1 MAEHWGE
8 SQLMWAILER
18 NVPNLTWWV
27 VICRTEGTKT
37 TDPLM
42 PPKVN
47 KVCWLFGS
55 VDLMFIAYAIPMKQM
70 VSLFFTI
77 FWLSFSER
85 HSYSFSALQNNF
97 CVWSG
102 TLPELSP
109 CVPDT
114 HIVQSGELVR
124 SLWKL
129 RHLGCENQLVW
140 TEQWKAVQS
149 KYFQD
154 AKWLCKWLTLG

>member
-114 HIVQSGELVR
+114 HSAIWGTSQEFMKAEASWM
-124 SLWKL
+124 WKSTCMN
-129 RHLGCENQLVW
+129 RTVKGCP
-140 TEQWKAVQS
+140 K
-149 KYFQD
+149 
-154 AKWLCKWLTLG
+154 